1 MDDEDF
7 FSLLLRVQGGRMD
20 EQRTELPRLLQTW
33 DGKKNKSVGLLC
45 VPTANVASL
54 LKFLFKEDFFSTP
67 KCFVFG
73 GGVELLYL
81 LIVLKLSK
89 LEQKR

>member
-1 MDDEDF
+1 MSRGLNYHACCKPE
-7 FSLLLRVQGGRMD
+7 M
-20 EQRTELPRLLQTW
+20 E
-33 DGKKNKSVGLLC
+33 KKNKSVGLLC